1 MAKALGKL
9 CPMGHDHDGSGMSL
23 RYIHKKHGT
32 PTSSCVECRR
42 LSSAKNRE
50 GQMKARRRLASQQK
64 RFDNKYTGNPCERGH
79 TDRYVADGSCVACE
93 TERRR
98 RRAQDPDRIPIERA
112 RKKRD
117 NAKRGDRS
125 GERRG

>member
-1 MAKALGKL
+1 
-9 CPMGHDHDGSGMSL
+9 MSL

-32 PTSSCVECRR
+32 PTSSCVVCRR
-42 LSSAKNRE
+42 LSGAKNRE
-50 GQMKARRRLASQQK
+50 GQMKARRRLAAEQH
-64 RFDNKYTGNPCERGH
+64 RFDNKYVGSPCEVGH
-79 TDRYVADGSCVACE
+79 VERYVQDGSCVACE

-98 RRAQDPDRIPIERA
+98 GRAQDPDRIPIERA

-125 GERRG
+125 GERR